1 MRRYIME
8 KKYQVFISSTFS
20 DLEDERRKIIDAV
33 LECDC
38 FPAGME
44 MFPALDMEQFTYI
57 KSVIDKS
64 DYYILVLAGRYGSLA
79 NDGISYTEKEYNY
92 AIEKGIPALIFVKRD
107 IETIPASKKETDP
120 RRKEKLLSF
129 RMRVAQ
135 NRLLSYWDEPY
146 ELKSKVLL
154 SLHKTAL
161 EGSRAKRNSI
171 SSTSTEPNQSS
182 LGIKQ
187 NVSKPKITMNYSS
200 NNLNKRVTILY
211 SNKKKSYNFTLS
223 IIDIINK
230 TGELLIGGSTK
241 KQFEILL
248 LKANGFTDAYAKSC
262 KISNN
267 SLEQILQIL
276 IDERIIVKKPNYE
289 PVIFTAKSRNVFINS
304 RE

>member
-1 MRRYIME
+1 ME